1 MNKEQIRIRF
11 EEALDQ
17 LNPASLPFAEILTE
31 SLELHSRKS
40 KDYGTGQDP
49 YANVRASEEFGVES
63 WKGALIRSNDKITRL
78 KQFAKKGALA
88 NESAEDSLIDL
99 CVYFPI
105 VLMLYRQ
112 ASEQAGE

>member
-1 MNKEQIRIRF
+1 MSKQEVLERF
-11 EEALDQ
+11 TKALDE

-49 YANVRASEEFGVES
+49 YANVRASEEFGVEA
-63 WKGALIRSNDKITRL
+63 WKGALVRSNDKITRL
-78 KQFAKKGALA
+78 KQFAKRGALA

-112 ASEQAGE
+112 ASK